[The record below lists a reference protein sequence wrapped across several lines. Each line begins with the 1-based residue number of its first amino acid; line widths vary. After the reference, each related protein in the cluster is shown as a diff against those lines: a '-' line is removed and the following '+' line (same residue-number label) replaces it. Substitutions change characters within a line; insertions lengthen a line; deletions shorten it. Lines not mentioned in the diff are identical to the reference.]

1 MIDEL
6 GRLGDRGITT
16 SCHSCF
22 LSCDCS
28 QLAIYIASP
37 RSFVLIASIL
47 PTLIIAKGL
56 GQG

>member
-28 QLAIYIASP
+28 QLASL
-37 RSFVLIASIL
+37 SQVFVLIGSIL